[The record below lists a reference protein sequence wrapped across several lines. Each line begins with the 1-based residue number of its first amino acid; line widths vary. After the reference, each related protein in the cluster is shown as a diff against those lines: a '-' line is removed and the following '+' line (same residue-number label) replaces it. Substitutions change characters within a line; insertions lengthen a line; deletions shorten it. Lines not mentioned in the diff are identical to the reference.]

1 MMTAMKKLAGKT
13 ALVTGGNSGIGL
25 ATARLFVNEG
35 ARVAI
40 SGRDA
45 ASLDRAAT
53 ELGPDTMALQSDAS
67 RVTEIEQ
74 LMRQVG
80 ERFGKL
86 DVLVLNAAAGQPMPM
101 EFITEEAFDAMSG
114 VCFKGVFFAIQKAL
128 PLLHAGSAVIVTT
141 SIANQVAAPG
151 FGVYAAAKAAAR
163 SLVRTAAVELAPRG
177 IRVNAISPGPIDTPG
192 FGRWDGVPAEVVQAA
207 RDDFSRRSPLQ
218 RFGRADEVAQAALF
232 LATEASSYMVG
243 AELVVD
249 GGFSQLF

>member
-1 MMTAMKKLAGKT
+1 MIEATKLTGKT

-25 ATARLFVNEG
+25 ATAKLFVQQG
-35 ARVAI
+35 ARVVI

-53 ELGPDTMALQSDAS
+53 ELGPDALALQSDAS
-67 RVTEIEQ
+67 RVADIEQ
-74 LMRQVG
+74 LMQRVG

-86 DVLVLNAAAGQPMPM
+86 DVLVLNAAAGQPMPL

-114 VCFKGVFFAIQKAL
+114 VCFKGVLFAIQKAL
-128 PLLHAGSAVIVTT
+128 PLLHAGSSVIVIT

-151 FGVYAAAKAAAR
+151 FAVYAAAKAAAR
-163 SLVRTAAVELAPRG
+163 SLVRTAALELAPRG
-177 IRVNAISPGPIDTPG
+177 VRVNAISPGPIDTPG
-192 FGRWDGVPAEVVQAA
+192 FGRWDGVPAEVVNAA
-207 RDDFSRRSPLQ
+207 RQDFSKRSPMQ

-232 LATEASSYMVG
+232 LATDASSYMVG